1 MNRNKKEAQTQEL
14 SYDDENEEED
24 EDALQAALKDIVSI
38 PDVDSQEL
46 LTEGIPH
53 PRKLRLEADI
63 IWSAELKKATPNVTQ
78 SRLQNKI
85 KSPRESAEISIVK
98 GESKE
103 ELPEPA
109 KIWSAE
115 LDESLN
121 NWYAEL
127 NESQQPKR
135 SDSPSMK
142 RPQQSAEAKVRE
154 TGVGSSDDSG
164 KTTDPDQAS
173 MEPNQSGMEP
183 ATGSSM
189 EPEPTWSMK
198 LKNEAEKRLKEKRT
212 RNKKEQHTEDHR
224 SSSKSVTFVEP
235 CCLMQLETESK
246 YASEDKLK
254 SQKSVEKGLP
264 TERSSSQIFKLTPQ
278 ASTEDLHSQKVQQT
292 ERRLLNYLNFAE
304 PHELVVPGLSSSIGL
319 EQLSA
324 ELEDKLERIEAA
336 SNPKSYKKPKPAA
349 STQTTDSME
358 AKASTVPTME
368 AKELEE
374 NPLKTKPLAV
384 PPTESQL
391 LADKPLA
398 VPPTESQP
406 LAVPPTASGM
416 VLINLLAVPFQSTL
430 PKGAVISASKVVD
443 TSVKSAAASLEE
455 ETPVPAATPS
465 AASAPDAA
473 PAAVPSAPSVEE
485 EPSSPATPQ
494 KPEPPPAPTVEP
506 NDVKFKEK
514 PASDTEQNEERE
526 KKESRVASKS
536 SLARA
541 ESMRTLIITGHT
553 HIKTQWRDHCH
564 LEVQHEGIDKPA
576 RRKLL
581 IACALCLVFMLIE
594 VVGGILSKSLAIAT
608 DAAHL
613 LTDLAGFLIS
623 LFALYISARPK
634 TQRMN
639 FGWYRAE
646 VIGAMISVYFIW
658 VITGILVWLAI
669 QRLWLGEH
677 VVDAKIMLITSAV
690 AILFNVIMAV
700 QLHHGHGHSPHYEPG
715 EMSRQ
720 TRVLEHAECQL
731 LDTAQPATENI
742 NVRAAMIHVIGD
754 MIQSVG
760 VFVAALI
767 IFFQPTW
774 AFMDAVCTFLFSI
787 IVLLVTFRILR
798 DVLMVLMEATPD
810 YMDYDEVQRQ
820 FLSIEGVEHVHNL
833 RIWALS
839 INKVALSAHLAIK
852 TDADAQRILE
862 EATTMIHKRYRF
874 FETTIQIEEYT
885 PGMEQCE
892 QCIKPGHSVVVPRGG
907 SLAMEEGAGSAA
919 NKQDEQK
926 PVEDAAKS

>member
-1 MNRNKKEAQTQEL
+1 MKRNKKKAPTQGL
-14 SYDDENEEED
+14 RYDDENEEED

-38 PDVDSQEL
+38 PDVDSQDS
-46 LTEGIPH
+46 LTEGMTNS
-53 PRKLRLEADI
+53 RKQHI
-63 IWSAELKKATPNVTQ
+63 TWSAEHKKAAPKVTQ
-78 SRLQNKI
+78 RGLQNKR
-85 KSPRESAEISIVK
+85 KPKQEGPEISIEN
-98 GESKE
+98 GDSKE
-103 ELPEPA
+103 ELREPA
-109 KIWSAE
+109 KTWSAE
-115 LDESLN
+115 FEESLN
-121 NWYAEL
+121 NWYADL
-127 NESQQPKR
+127 NESQKPRR
-135 SDSPSMK
+135 SGSASMK

-154 TGVGSSDDSG
+154 TSVESSDDSG

-173 MEPNQSGMEP
+173 LEPNQSGMEP

-189 EPEPTWSMK
+189 EPEATWSMK
-198 LKNEAEKRLKEKRT
+198 LKNEAEKRQKEKQT
-212 RNKKEQHTEDHR
+212 RNKKEQQTEDHR
-224 SSSKSVTFVEP
+224 SSSKSVAFVEP
-235 CCLMQLETESK
+235 GSLMQLETESK
-246 YASEDKLK
+246 YASE
-254 SQKSVEKGLP
+254 
-264 TERSSSQIFKLTPQ
+264 
-278 ASTEDLHSQKVQQT
+278 
-292 ERRLLNYLNFAE
+292 
-304 PHELVVPGLSSSIGL
+304 

-324 ELEDKLERIEAA
+324 ELEGKLDRIEAA
-336 SNPKSYKKPKPAA
+336 SNPKSYKKPKPTA

-358 AKASTVPTME
+358 AKPSAVPTME

-374 NPLKTKPLAV
+374 KSLDCPPTETKPLVV
-384 PPTESQL
+384 PS
-391 LADKPLA
+391 
-398 VPPTESQP
+398 
-406 LAVPPTASGM
+406 TASGV
-416 VLINLLAVPFQSTL
+416 VLLNVLAVPFQSPL
-430 PKGAVISASKVVD
+430 PKGSIIAASKVVD
-443 TSVKSAAASLEE
+443 RSLKSAAPPVEE
-455 ETPVPAATPS
+455 ETAAP
-465 AASAPDAA
+465 APDA
-473 PAAVPSAPSVEE
+473 P

-494 KPEPPPAPTVEP
+494 KPEPPPAPTVDP
-506 NDVKFKEK
+506 NDVKFKDK
-514 PASDTEQNEERE
+514 PANDTEENDEERE
-526 KKESRVASKS
+526 QKESRAASKS

-564 LEVQHEGIDKPA
+564 LEVQHEGIDKAA

-581 IACALCLVFMLIE
+581 IACALCLLFMLIE

-715 EMSRQ
+715 EMNRQ
-720 TRVLEHAECQL
+720 ARVLDHAECQV
-731 LDTAQPATENI
+731 LDTAQPTTENI

-767 IFFQPTW
+767 IFFQPAW
-774 AFMDAVCTFLFSI
+774 AFMDAICTFLFSI

-852 TDADAQRILE
+852 KDADAQRILE

-892 QCIKPGHSVVVPRGG
+892 QCIKPGMAVVVPRGD
-907 SLAMEEGAGSAA
+907 SLAMEEGASIRR
-919 NKQDEQK
+919 EQK
-926 PVEDAAKS
+926 PAEDAAKS